1 MLEISFLFF
10 FLVHRNFISSKSSG
24 RVTLDNLVENI
35 EKNKLAEIFKENF
48 KPEREKMNRE
58 MHFSGPPIAVRD
70 FVPQNM
76 GLSLGLPLS
85 VEPNAPIPP
94 DSLINT
100 PFISCPPILHNKE
113 DTNIE
118 NENFL
123 DASDQVG
130 DGSSDSDMEVVKE
143 TPLGVL

>member
-1 MLEISFLFF
+1 
-10 FLVHRNFISSKSSG
+10 
-24 RVTLDNLVENI
+24 VENI
-35 EKNKLAEIFKENF
+35 EKNKLVEIFKENF

-85 VEPNAPIPP
+85 VEPNAPRPP

-100 PFISCPPILHNKE
+100 PFISCPPIL
-113 DTNIE
+113 E